1 MTLLDPQAGQLQ
13 RSAQRA
19 PPKPPCHP
27 PGRTDPRDFDEFQGQ
42 SDFPG
47 RVSPIESMPSMA
59 SEASTLRFP
68 SAVHKFLHRLRQAS
82 EALHSFANQGSK
94 LIAANLVELR
104 YALKEL
110 GAAVEAAELQG
121 EFPEAV
127 RAETEDLLEATPAL
141 SPNRTNWKVG
151 GKTKEFNSNNALNR
165 NLAHSPGNQRILTFF
180 KEYRAVGSDVP
191 WR

>member
-1 MTLLDPQAGQLQ
+1 M
-13 RSAQRA
+13 
-19 PPKPPCHP
+19 
-27 PGRTDPRDFDEFQGQ
+27 
-42 SDFPG
+42 
-47 RVSPIESMPSMA
+47 
-59 SEASTLRFP
+59 FP
-68 SAVHKFLHRLRQAS
+68 SAVHKFLRRLRQAS
-82 EALHSFANQGSK
+82 EALHSFANLGSK

-127 RAETEDLLEATPAL
+127 RAETEDLLETTPAL
-141 SPNRTNWKVG
+141 PPNRTNWKEG

-165 NLAHSPGNQRILTFF
+165 KLAHSPGNQRILTFF
-180 KEYRAVGSDVP
+180 KEYRVVGSDVP